1 MKNMIIDTH
10 THFYNPS
17 RPEGVP
23 WPNPNDEV
31 LYRTVMPDDYKALAV
46 PEGVTGTVVVEAS
59 KWVEDNQWIL
69 DLAAEEPFIVG
80 FVGHLE
86 PDDAN
91 FARDLAR
98 FSANPLFRGI
108 RIGSGHL
115 RAIGDKT
122 VLGNLEKLAEKNLSL
137 DLLIGPELLSAIPA
151 LVEHTPAMRVVINH
165 IAGVRVDGNPPDA
178 AWVDAINEVARYPNI
193 YCKVSGLA
201 EHTGQIP
208 APSDPGYYAPTI
220 DVLWDAFGEDRL
232 IYGSNWPVS
241 ERFASYATV
250 QQIVNAYFSEK
261 AAQAGE
267 AVTAKFFAQ
276 NAKTAYGL
284 SE

>member
-1 MKNMIIDTH
+1 M
-10 THFYNPS
+10 
-17 RPEGVP
+17 P
-23 WPNPNDEV
+23 WPNPNDEI

-69 DLAAEEPFIVG
+69 DVAAEEPFIVG

-137 DLLIGPELLSAIPA
+137 DLLIGPELLSAIAA

-220 DVLWDAFGEDRL
+220 DVLWDVFGEDRL

-261 AAQAGE
+261 AAQADE
-267 AVTAKFFAQ
+267 SVTAKFFAQ

-284 SE
+284 SA

>member
-1 MKNMIIDTH
+1 MIIDTH

-91 FARDLAR
+91 FARDLER

-267 AVTAKFFAQ
+267 SITAKFFAQ

>member
-1 MKNMIIDTH
+1 MIIDTH

-23 WPNPNDEV
+23 WPNPNDEI

-69 DLAAEEPFIVG
+69 DVAAEEPFIVG

-137 DLLIGPELLSAIPA
+137 DLLIGPELLSAIAA

-220 DVLWDAFGEDRL
+220 DVLWDVFGEDRL

-261 AAQAGE
+261 AAQADE
-267 AVTAKFFAQ
+267 SVTAKFFAQ

-284 SE
+284 SA

>member
-1 MKNMIIDTH
+1 MIIDTH
-10 THFYNPS
+10 THFYEPS

-31 LYRTVMPDDYKALAV
+31 LYRTVLPHHYKALSV

-69 DLAAEEPFIVG
+69 DLAADEPFIVG
-80 FVGHLE
+80 FVGHIE

-91 FARDLAR
+91 FARDLER
-98 FSANPLFRGI
+98 FAANPLFRGI
-108 RIGSGHL
+108 RLGSGHL
-115 RAIGDKT
+115 QAIGDKT
-122 VLGNLEKLAEKNLSL
+122 VLGNIERLAEKGLTL
-137 DLLIGPELLSAIPA
+137 DLLIGPGQLSAIPA
-151 LVEHTPAMRVVINH
+151 LVEHTPAMRIVINH
-165 IAGVRVDGNPPDA
+165 IAGVRVDDNPPDA

-193 YCKVSGLA
+193 YCKVSGLV

-208 APSDPGYYAPTI
+208 APSDAGYYAPTI

-250 QQIVNAYFSEK
+250 QQIVNAYFRAK
-261 AAQAGE
+261 GE
-267 AVTAKFFAQ
+267 AVAAKFFAQ
-276 NAKTAYGL
+276 NAMTAYGL
-284 SE
+284 SARTP

>member
-1 MKNMIIDTH
+1 MIIDTH
-10 THFYNPS
+10 THFYDPT

-31 LYRTVMPDDYKALAV
+31 LYRRVMPEDYKALAV

-59 KWVEDNQWIL
+59 KWLADNQWIL

-86 PDDAN
+86 PTAD
-91 FARDLAR
+91 FADNLNR

-108 RIGSGHL
+108 RLGSGHL
-115 RAIGDKT
+115 RSIGDPAF
-122 VLGNLEKLAEKNLSL
+122 LASIEKLAAKELTL
-137 DLLIGPELLSAIPA
+137 DLLINPETLSILPT
-151 LVEHTPAMRVVINH
+151 LVEHTPEMHIVINH
-165 IAGVRVDGNPPDA
+165 IAGVRISEEPPDSG
-178 AWVDAINEVARYPNI
+178 WVSAINEVARYPNI

-201 EHTGQIP
+201 EHTGQTP
-208 APSDPGYYAPTI
+208 APTDVAYYMPTI

-241 ERFASYATV
+241 ERFAPYGVV
-250 QQIVNAYFSEK
+250 QKIVNDYFSMK
-261 AAQAGE
+261 GD
-267 AVTAKFFAQ
+267 AVKAKFFWQ
-276 NAKTAYGL
+276 NAKAAYQL
-284 SE
+284 TI

>member
-1 MKNMIIDTH
+1 MIIDTH

-91 FARDLAR
+91 FARDLER

-261 AAQAGE
+261 AAQAGK